1 MLTVDP
7 QNTPIPQLHQYLVG
21 AVAPR
26 PIAFVSTMSE
36 EGLSNLAPYSFFN
49 VFSSN
54 PPTLI
59 FSSNR
64 RVRGNTTKDTLSNV
78 LATKEVVVNIV
89 NYSIVHQ
96 MALASIDYASDIN
109 EFEKSGLTPIASD
122 LVSPFRVKESPV
134 QMECKVK
141 DIIHLGDQGGAGN
154 LVICEILRIHIS
166 ENILDENGAID
177 PYKADLMGRMGRAF
191 YARASGA
198 NVFPIVQPTD
208 RIGIGID
215 LLPEDIRKSET
226 LTGKQLWQLASVKA
240 IPELNSEIANDPVY
254 LEAMSGGVDGIHDLV
269 GELLNEEDVTKAWQ
283 VILATRSED

>member
-7 QNTPIPQLHQYLVG
+7 GNTPIPQLHQYLVG

-36 EGLSNLAPYSFFN
+36 DGLPNLAPYSFFN

-64 RVRGNTTKDTLSNV
+64 RVRGNTTKDTLANV

-96 MALASIDYASDIN
+96 MALASIDFANDVN

-122 LVSPFRVKESPV
+122 MVKPFRVKESPV

-141 DIIHLGDQGGAGN
+141 DIIHLGDGGGAGN

-166 ENILDENGAID
+166 EDILDESGAID

-198 NVFPIVQPTD
+198 SVFPIVQPMD
-208 RIGIGID
+208 RIGIGVD
-215 LLPEDIRKSET
+215 QLPEDIRKSEI
-226 LTGKQLWQLASVKA
+226 LTGKQLWQLASVES
-240 IPELNSEIANDPVY
+240 IPEADSAIANDPVY
-254 LEAMSGGVDGIHDLV
+254 EEALERGPEHIHDLV
-269 GELLNEEDVTKAWQ
+269 AELLDQDEVAKAWQ
-283 VILATRSED
+283 VILATR